1 MLPCILA
8 LMGRRKGPRL
18 PRSVDEAGGE
28 GDVAEEA
35 PPFNR
40 CKLALLGH
48 TPFRFVLLI
57 SLFSICWVV
66 IALQY
71 GNIYS
76 GRFQIRSGSFPD
88 PGSGAFFTPGS
99 GIWNRYVSGSLISD
113 PGSQISDPGSQTHT
127 FESIVTIF

>member
-71 GNIYS
+71 GI
-76 GRFQIRSGSFPD
+76 I
-88 PGSGAFFTPGS
+88 
-99 GIWNRYVSGSLISD
+99 LC
-113 PGSQISDPGSQTHT
+113 
-127 FESIVTIF
+127 